1 MSWRCPYC
9 SSFNDDDD
17 ALQCSTCSTPR
28 PIDTV
33 AKITLRAK
41 LRPIK
46 EAKERVEE
54 RIKSACDGVKTSPI
68 PEVVRA
74 KRTSMKKRSDELLSI
89 VVAPAAKIA
98 DVLAEPTEKVAALI
112 VPLAWITLALAWLVV
127 VIGAVYIDV
136 SDGWD
141 RFKPRKTAI
150 QRKVQDNIED
160 LTKGKYADGTKR
172 AFSKSSG
179 LFLSNANATGAK
191 MTSRLRLV
199 QDAFNRAADVAGTK
213 ARNDYEK
220 AIVPSVKNVSDS
232 TTTSTERI
240 EEKAG
245 DRLSSLIENE
255 KVAQEHINNRIKQVK
270 Q

>member
-68 PEVVRA
+68 PRVVRAKRTSMKKRSERVVRA

-89 VVAPAAKIA
+89 VVAPAAKIS
-98 DVLAEPTEKVAALI
+98 DVLAEPTEKAAALI

-160 LTKGKYADGTKR
+160 LTKGKYAD
-172 AFSKSSG
+172 
-179 LFLSNANATGAK
+179 
-191 MTSRLRLV
+191 
-199 QDAFNRAADVAGTK
+199 
-213 ARNDYEK
+213 
-220 AIVPSVKNVSDS
+220 
-232 TTTSTERI
+232 
-240 EEKAG
+240 
-245 DRLSSLIENE
+245 
-255 KVAQEHINNRIKQVK
+255 
-270 Q
+270 